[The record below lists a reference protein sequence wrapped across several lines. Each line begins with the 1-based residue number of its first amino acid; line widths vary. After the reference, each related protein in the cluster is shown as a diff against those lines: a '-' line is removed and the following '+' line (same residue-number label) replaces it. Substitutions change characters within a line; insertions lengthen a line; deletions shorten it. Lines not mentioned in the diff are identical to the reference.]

1 MERPEISREG
11 HCLLAQSISNEHSFG
26 ETSDEQKY
34 LPLRIEGQPV
44 ANLGIASFV
53 TNNMKYVLLS

>member
-1 MERPEISREG
+1 M
-11 HCLLAQSISNEHSFG
+11 AQSISNEHSFG